1 MNTARNNNNPAIK
14 ILVIEDDVT
23 LSKVISDYLMH
34 QDYDVATVLD
44 GKKAATVFHKT
55 EPHLCIVDVMLPG
68 KNGYEI
74 VQQIRKSAPTVPI
87 LFLSALSDTESVLKG
102 FESGGDDYLKK
113 PFSLLELVARI
124 KALTKRKIDVTTTTK
139 SYQFNGY
146 HFDTIGQSLTS
157 PTGQIHQ
164 LSHRENELLE
174 LLLHFKNDILVRQI
188 ALEKIWQKD
197 DYFTARS
204 MDVFI
209 TKLRKYFQ
217 KDKTVQIIN
226 IRGVGYKIL
235 VESDD

>member
-1 MNTARNNNNPAIK
+1 MNAAKNNNALTIK
-14 ILVIEDDVT
+14 ILVIEDDAT
-23 LSKVISDYLMH
+23 LAKVISEYLIH
-34 QDYDVATVLD
+34 QGYEVETVSD
-44 GKKAATVFHKT
+44 GKKAATLFHKI
-55 EPHLCIVDVMLPG
+55 EPQLCIVDVMLPG
-68 KNGYEI
+68 KNGFEI
-74 VQQIRKSAPTVPI
+74 VQHIRKTAPSIPI

-139 SYQFNGY
+139 SYHFNGY
-146 HFDTIGQSLTS
+146 HLDTISQSLTT
-157 PTGQIHQ
+157 PTGQMHR

-174 LLLHFKNDILVRQI
+174 LLLHFKNDILVRQV

-209 TKLRKYFQ
+209 TKLRKYFK
-217 KDKTVQIIN
+217 KDSSIQIIN
-226 IRGVGYKIL
+226 IRGIGYKFLID
-235 VESDD
+235 SD